1 MNRKMVMILL
11 LAVVCGLGAMY
22 ASSLMLGGGA
32 QTSSAET
39 QEILVA
45 ASDLNTEEILKPEL
59 VKLVAVPKVSVPMGS
74 FTTFKDVEERWV
86 QIKILE
92 GEPIVDRKLAPKGSP
107 AGLVA
112 RIAQG
117 KRAFALNVNE
127 QSGVSGFILPDH
139 HVDVIQ
145 PRAPTSGLPGE
156 QPTAEIVLEDLL
168 VLASGTTFQNP
179 SDRSIQSKTVTV
191 AVTPEEASILTAAQS
206 KGQLSLSLRGLND
219 RGRSPVIPKTPIPKL
234 VVAAPLKVEPKPEPK
249 PVAPTPVVE
258 AAPPPSPARHITIYR
273 GGRPSERIRVDQ
285 PGDFEADDPGD
296 GFPTASALFQDK
308 SIGGRPANAA
318 LRGPR

>member
-1 MNRKMVMILL
+1 MNRKMAMILL

-22 ASSLMLGGGA
+22 ASSQMLAGGVRA
-32 QTSSAET
+32 PSSDT

-45 ASDLNTEEILKPEL
+45 ARDLNTEEILKPEL
-59 VKLVAVPKVSVPMGS
+59 VKLEAVPKASVPPGA

-86 QIKILE
+86 QIKTLE
-92 GEPIVDRKLAPKGSP
+92 GEAIVDRKLAPKGTP

-112 RIAQG
+112 RIPQG
-117 KRAFALNVNE
+117 KRAYALNVNE

-145 PRAPTSGLPGE
+145 PRPPTSGLPGE
-156 QPTAEIVLEDLL
+156 QPTAETVLEDLL

-206 KGQLSLSLRGLND
+206 KGQLCLALRGLND
-219 RGRSPVIPKTPIPKL
+219 RGRSPVVPKPSIPKL
-234 VVAAPLKVEPKPEPK
+234 VVAPPPKVEPKPEPK
-249 PVAPTPVVE
+249 PVAPTPIVE
-258 AAPPPSPARHITIYR
+258 APPAPPPPARHVTIYR
-273 GGRPSERIRVDQ
+273 GGRPAERIRVDQ
-285 PGDFEADDPGD
+285 TGDPEVDNPGD

-308 SIGGRPANAA
+308 PPANAA
-318 LRGPR
+318 IRGSR